1 MTQSMTGNLAIDNDQ
16 IVLHI
21 IKNTD
26 LLTKYLAQSANYST
40 FDFPSFLDY
49 CSDTIP
55 DDAKD
60 VYVIEANNS
69 IGPFDITVSEYQGIF
84 WVTEI
89 EGDRIGYFLNLDDAK
104 GEAEDYASLFQHY
117 DSNDDSI

>member
-1 MTQSMTGNLAIDNDQ
+1 MTDNLAIDNDQ

-26 LLTKYLAQSANYST
+26 LLTKYLAQSSSDST
-40 FDFPSFLDY
+40 FDFLSFLDY

-60 VYVIEANNS
+60 VYVIEAYNS
-69 IGPFDITVSEYQGIF
+69 NGPFEIRVSEYQGIF
-84 WVTEI
+84 WVTQI
-89 EGDRIGYFLNLDDAK
+89 EGDRVEYFLNLDDAK
-104 GEAEDYASLFQHY
+104 GEAENYASCF
-117 DSNDDSI
+117 